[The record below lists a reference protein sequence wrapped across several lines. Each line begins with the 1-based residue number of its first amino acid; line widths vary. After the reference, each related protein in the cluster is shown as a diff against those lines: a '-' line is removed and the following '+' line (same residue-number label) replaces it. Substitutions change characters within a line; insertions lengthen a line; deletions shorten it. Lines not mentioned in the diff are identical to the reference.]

1 MAVCESLG
9 KVLKES
15 ISNVLESFDSV
26 EKLGDVQTSGLP
38 VLVNCCCFS
47 LFRVFV
53 YILTKWDTATIQKV
67 QLCLLFVP

>member
-26 EKLGDVQTSGLP
+26 EKLGDVP